1 MSTGWRNFSNT
12 NLSYFANMTAG
23 WFLSADIPLIGGNRV
38 TSWEGKRA
46 YDKLLNGDRHI
57 TGGSLSNH
65 MLTLVATSPAGWLPA
80 IHGGSGNIGFLGGEV
95 RSMTTNQL
103 RKESQIKRDYA
114 VRLAIP

>member
-23 WFLSADIPLIGGNRV
+23 WFLSADIPLIGKPCYLLGR
-38 TSWEGKRA
+38 KRA